1 MLIERFIVFSPF
13 HGVVKAS
20 NFSWILIFLKFSLTS
35 GSVLMVLVYGVYR
48 SDEMTESR
56 MLTVKNYQNF
66 GRFEA
71 FAIGVAEKMRGKMK
85 GKENG

>member
-1 MLIERFIVFSPF
+1 
-13 HGVVKAS
+13 
-20 NFSWILIFLKFSLTS
+20 
-35 GSVLMVLVYGVYR
+35 MVLVYGVYR

-71 FAIGVAEKMRGKMK
+71 FAIGVTEKMRGKMK